1 MKNKKFD
8 ICKILFLLS
17 LFITP
22 LLCSFF
28 VVILNNYEKYSSL
41 FKTSIVLSICICLIV
56 LVITFIQ
63 LVKDNMIFTKKNMF
77 AKVAVFVFFSVFVF
91 ENVSAVHFIYYDEN
105 FKEWLISSSS
115 SSIRYQDLAGQIY
128 SKYTLDDYSNDEEE
142 METDIIDFDVDYNLN
157 LYANKY
163 EQEIM
168 EHEEGQIY
176 KIIKLTGKTSGTGSN
191 YVGYLAVVY
200 DPSHVKLAKSS
211 GAGVDDNA
219 YGETLATIARKNNA
233 LVAIN
238 AGGFYDP
245 FWNSNGGIP
254 HGDVFID
261 GKLDTTFR
269 RGDFGG
275 GIVGFNKENKL
286 ILKYMS
292 TEEAINAG
300 IRDAVDWGPFLIVN
314 GVNQYKNNQTYWE
327 CGRTAIGQRA
337 DGVVLL
343 LVVDGLQSH
352 SQGASYKDLADIL
365 ERYGAVNA
373 ASMDGGTSTSMVENG
388 KYVNSPWNGYYPT
401 FRWLPNA
408 WVVVP

>member
-1 MKNKKFD
+1 MKNKKID

-28 VVILNNYEKYSSL
+28 VVIINNYEKYDSL
-41 FKTSIVLSICICLIV
+41 FKTFIVLSICIFLIIF
-56 LVITFIQ
+56 VITFIQ
-63 LVKDNMIFTKKNMF
+63 MLKDKKIFCRRNVYVRLATF
-77 AKVAVFVFFSVFVF
+77 VLFGIYVFGNIST
-91 ENVSAVHFIYYDEN
+91 VHFIYYDDN
-105 FKEWLISSSS
+105 FKEWLINTSNN
-115 SSIRYQDLAGQIY
+115 SINYQDLAGQIY
-128 SKYTLDDYSNDEEE
+128 SKYTVDNYTTVEEE
-142 METDIIDFDVDYNLN
+142 VNEDLIDFDVDYDMN

-163 EQEIM
+163 EQEIL
-168 EHEEGQIY
+168 EHKEGAIY
-176 KIIKLTGKTSGTGSN
+176 KIIKITGKTSGTGSK
-191 YVGYLAVVY
+191 YVGYMAVVY

-211 GAGVDDNA
+211 GAGVDNNA
-219 YGETLATIARKNNA
+219 YGETLSTIARKNNA

-261 GKLDTTFR
+261 GKLDTSFR

-275 GIVGFNKENKL
+275 GMVGFNKDNKL

-300 IRDAVDWGPFLIVN
+300 IRDGVDWGPFLIVN

-327 CGRTAIGQRA
+327 CGRTAIGQRE
-337 DGVVLL
+337 DGIVLL
-343 LVVDGLQSH
+343 LVIDGLQSH
-352 SQGASYKDLADIL
+352 SKGASYTDLANIF

-373 ASMDGGTSTSMVENG
+373 ASMDGGTSTAMVEKG
-388 KYVNSPWNGYYPT
+388 QYINSPWNGYVRTY
-401 FRWLPNA
+401 RWLPNA